1 MKPTPKNLLK
11 ASGCGGSLGDKNCNG
26 ATRSGKIFIPEKLE
40 KRILHGLACEWEKA
54 LWVLSPHDQKRMR
67 PPLFSLRD
75 MDGQWGYWSS
85 EKREISL
92 SRILVWHHSWEAVR
106 EVLLHEMAHQ
116 YAEEVLIS
124 RHEPPHGP
132 QFRQACS
139 LLRANP
145 QASGR
150 YPPLDD
156 RPKNSIPYREDK
168 IMLRVKKLLALAESR
183 NRYEADAAM
192 AKAHELIARYN
203 IDLPAQEKNREYI
216 SLFTGRAALR
226 HSPEDYSLA
235 HLLQDFYFVQGIW
248 VSTYVLEK
256 GKTGRVLEIS
266 GTPSNV
272 KVAGY
277 VYDFVQQFIR
287 RQWSIYND
295 TKSLDQYR
303 RTDFALGIVDG
314 FRLKLESQKKA
325 ISQKVPALMRTQ
337 DPLLV
342 RYMVYKYPHTIQ
354 FKKRGGRP
362 DTQVWKDGNHIG
374 KELIIFKGIREYENY
389 RGHRI
394 TS

>member
-1 MKPTPKNLLK
+1 
-11 ASGCGGSLGDKNCNG
+11 
-26 ATRSGKIFIPEKLE
+26 
-40 KRILHGLACEWEKA
+40 
-54 LWVLSPHDQKRMR
+54 
-67 PPLFSLRD
+67 
-75 MDGQWGYWSS
+75 
-85 EKREISL
+85 
-92 SRILVWHHSWEAVR
+92 
-106 EVLLHEMAHQ
+106 
-116 YAEEVLIS
+116 
-124 RHEPPHGP
+124 
-132 QFRQACS
+132 
-139 LLRANP
+139 
-145 QASGR
+145 
-150 YPPLDD
+150 LDD

-168 IMLRVKKLLALAESR
+168 MMLRVKKLLALAESR

-192 AKAHELIARYN
+192 AKAQELIARYN
-203 IDLPAQEKNREYI
+203 IDLLAQEENREYI

-226 HSPEDYSLA
+226 HPPEDYSLA

-248 VSTYVLEK
+248 VPTYVLEK
-256 GKTGRVLEIS
+256 GKMGRVLEIS

-287 RQWSIYND
+287 GQWSVYND
-295 TKSLDQYR
+295 TKGLDQYR
-303 RTDFALGIVDG
+303 RTDFALGIIDG

-342 RYMVYKYPHTIQ
+342 RYMVYKYPHTTQ
-354 FKKRGGRP
+354 FKKGGARSDP
-362 DTQVWKDGNHIG
+362 QVRKDGKHIG